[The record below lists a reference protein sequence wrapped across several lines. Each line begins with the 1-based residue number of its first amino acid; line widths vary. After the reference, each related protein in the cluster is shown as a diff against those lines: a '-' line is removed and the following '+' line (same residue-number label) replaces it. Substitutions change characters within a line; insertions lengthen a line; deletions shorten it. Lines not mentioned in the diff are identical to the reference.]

1 MCEAHA
7 YILKDG
13 QEERIMESVDRVE
26 IESGEVKM
34 INIYGEQKILR
45 ARFRAYDNRQ
55 GKILFELMGDPSQ

>member
-34 INIYGEQKILR
+34 INIYGEQKIFK

>member
-1 MCEAHA
+1 VCEAHA

-13 QEERIMESVDRVE
+13 QEEQIMESVDRVE

-55 GKILFELMGDPSQ
+55 GKILFELTGDPSQ

>member
-34 INIYGEQKILR
+34 INIYGEQKIFK

-55 GKILFELMGDPSQ
+55 GKILFELTGDPSQ

>member
-7 YILKDG
+7 YIFKDG

-26 IESGEVKM
+26 IESGAVKM
-34 INIYGEQKILR
+34 VNIYGEQKVLN

-55 GKILFELMGDPSQ
+55 GKILFELRGDQSE